1 MHQKILHTNEVAHIV
16 FVQAI
21 EEYGDVDV
29 FISNFRPLRATLSGL
44 PDRVLMKLIV
54 CATTNKVVGV
64 HMCGDDAPEIIQVCM
79 ILYFSSTLLLY
90 ARRLMWRALYDFLAG
105 NCNRC

>member
-1 MHQKILHTNEVAHIV
+1 M
-16 FVQAI
+16 QAVK
-21 EEYGDVDV
+21 EYGDVDV
-29 FISNFRPLRATLSGL
+29 YLSNFRPLRATLSGL

-79 ILYFSSTLLLY
+79 VFIILYHCCFV
-90 ARRLMWRALYDFLAG
+90 RLISHVLCNFLAG
-105 NCNRC
+105 NCNCC